1 MPGTAIRALSDVGD
15 ERDIALLIH
24 VIGDRPTTPGRTDDD
39 RLKQL
44 VRWPDLE
51 ADALTRL
58 VTRLGQPALRP
69 LLQAMILAPRLPFDD
84 HLNEFIHVQA
94 KGAPREVFEPLLAAP
109 NQAGRFA
116 AALELAPLKKDPR
129 VIPILLEIVRG
140 ARPDVA
146 IRVKA
151 AYAQAERGD
160 PSALSIVL
168 AASKR
173 RGTCETILFI
183 RSECNPYLDD
193 ARAAIDLMRVK
204 LHPPV
209 RLTADAGAMTG
220 LPQVM

>member
-1 MPGTAIRALSDVGD
+1 RDILSRLVADDREETLTTLGEYASDRTSVMRGTAIRALSDVGD

-94 KGAPREVFEPLLAAP
+94 KGAPPEVFEPLLAAP

-116 AALELAPLKKDPR
+116 AALELASRKKDPR

-140 ARPDVA
+140 TRPDV
-146 IRVKA
+146 
-151 AYAQAERGD
+151 
-160 PSALSIVL
+160 
-168 AASKR
+168 
-173 RGTCETILFI
+173 
-183 RSECNPYLDD
+183 
-193 ARAAIDLMRVK
+193 
-204 LHPPV
+204 
-209 RLTADAGAMTG
+209 G
-220 LPQVM
+220 L